1 MVPEGKVL
9 LDAEGATERE
19 APPIFRQVRHAR
31 AASSSRAPV
40 EGRVAVKGQHSAGAS
55 QSCDRFRKLGLAIAV
70 DAGDADDL
78 SAPDVEGDAAKGRQ
92 APVGRAGQLAGAQRD
107 PGLRRHP

>member
-1 MVPEGKVL
+1 MPEGKVL
-9 LDAEGATERE
+9 LHAEGSAERE
-19 APPIFRQVRHAR
+19 APPVFREVRHAR
-31 AASSSRAPV
+31 AASGSRAPV
-40 EGRVAVKGQHSAGAS
+40 ERRVAVQRQQAARRT

-92 APVGRAGQLAGAQRD
+92 SPLGRAGQLAGAQRD
-107 PGLRRHP
+107 PGLRRHR

>member
-1 MVPEGKVL
+1 VVPEGKVL
-9 LDAEGATERE
+9 LDAEGAAERE
-19 APPIFRQVRHAR
+19 APPVFRQVRHAR

-40 EGRVAVKGQHSAGAS
+40 ERRVAVQGQQAAGGS

-78 SAPDVEGDAAKGRQ
+78 SAPDVEGDAPKGWQ
-92 APVGRAGQLAGAQRD
+92 APVGRAGQLAGAQHD
-107 PGLRRHP
+107 PGLREHP

>member
-1 MVPEGKVL
+1 M
-9 LDAEGATERE
+9 ER
-19 APPIFRQVRHAR
+19 
-31 AASSSRAPV
+31 
-40 EGRVAVKGQHSAGAS
+40 RVAVQGQQAARGS

-78 SAPDVEGDAAKGRQ
+78 SAPDVEGDAAKGWE